1 MTRDSDEQNYRRFL
15 DGDNQGFENLVLEYK
30 DSLIYF
36 INRYVHDLYL
46 AEDLA
51 QDAFVEIYVHKERFR
66 FLVGFKTYLF
76 SIGKHKTIDYIR
88 KYGRIIPVEEC
99 LWEAEEQ
106 GLEEKLIEKEDKRQ
120 LYQTIKQLKPDY
132 QAALYL
138 IDYERQSYAETAK
151 ILHKTEGQIK
161 ILIYRAR
168 KALAKQL
175 KKTGEFL

>member
-1 MTRDSDEQNYRRFL
+1 MTRDSDERNYRMFL
-15 DGDNQGFENLVLEYK
+15 EGDNQGFENLVLEYK

-36 INRYVHDLYL
+36 INRYIQDLFL

-51 QDAFVEIYVHKERFR
+51 QDAFVEIYVHKERFQ
-66 FLVGFKTYLF
+66 FLVSFKTYLF
-76 SIGKHKTIDYIR
+76 SIGKHKAIDYIR
-88 KYGRIIPVEEC
+88 KHGRVIPVEEYP
-99 LWEAEEQ
+99 WKSEEQ
-106 GLEEKLIEKEDKRQ
+106 GLEEKLIQEEEKRL

-138 IDYERQSYAETAK
+138 IDYERHSYAETAK

-175 KKTGEFL
+175 KKGGVIQ